1 MKVTRKKRAT
11 LVPVILMSLFL
22 LAGGCG
28 SKDAKN
34 EGCPSGTVTASSTD
48 SLIGPTDGKQTFIS
62 PPGNPFPG
70 GTVLLTPLIFEVRD
84 QQFNPRN
91 KVCIRFFT
99 DGFFYTDNLY
109 TTQINA
115 PGNTIVGVTDDVG
128 KVTVY
133 WSTETLPAA
142 QPAVGASAGKDIVA
156 QSFVHAFSGV
166 AEARFLYDWTVQGE
180 QTP

>member
-1 MKVTRKKRAT
+1 MKVTIIKRAT

-28 SKDAKN
+28 SKDAEN
-34 EGCPSGTVTASSTD
+34 EGCPSGTFTANSTD
-48 SLIGPTDGKQTFIS
+48 SLIGPVDEKFLFIS
-62 PPGNPFPG
+62 PPGDPFTG
-70 GTVLLTPLIFEVRD
+70 GTRPFTPLIFEVRD

-99 DGFFYTDNLY
+99 DGFFYTDNVFS
-109 TTQINA
+109 TQINA
-115 PGNTIVGVTDDVG
+115 PGNTIIGVTDDVG